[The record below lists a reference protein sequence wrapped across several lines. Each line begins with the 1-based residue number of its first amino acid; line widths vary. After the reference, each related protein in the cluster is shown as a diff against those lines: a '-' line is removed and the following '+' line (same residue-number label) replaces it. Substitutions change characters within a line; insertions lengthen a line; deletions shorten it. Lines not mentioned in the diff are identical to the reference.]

1 MDIINNIPL
10 YVMELA
16 VLITSVIGVKIY
28 NKAILPYKLLCIQV
42 MCGLIIEIIG
52 HIFIYRHQPALNT
65 ICHNF
70 YTIAEFYLMYAAGV
84 IILNK
89 YKRIFW
95 GISVLPL
102 VVWIVHVCRLGIDN
116 FSNYSFILG
125 GLLLVILF
133 VLLLYQTTKS
143 VPILKYSPDFWI
155 CIGIIV
161 YFGCNV
167 PFFSLF
173 AYFTSHGKEKMGA
186 KLFILNDFLALTRYL
201 CFGIAFLLL
210 NSKKRPNGHS
220 F

>member
-1 MDIINNIPL
+1 MNIKDNVTL
-10 YVMELA
+10 YVMELV
-16 VLITSVIGVKIY
+16 VLVTSVLCIKIY
-28 NKAILPYKLLCIQV
+28 DKLTLPYRLLSIQV
-42 MCGLIIEIIG
+42 ICGLIIEVIG
-52 HIFIYRHQPALNT
+52 HIFINQRTLNT
-65 ICHNF
+65 ICYNF
-70 YTIAEFYLMYAAGV
+70 YTIVEFYLMYAAGV
-84 IILNK
+84 ILLNK
-89 YKRIFW
+89 YKKVFW
-95 GISVLPL
+95 AISVLPL
-102 VVWIVHVCRLGIDN
+102 IVWFIHIWRLGIDN

-143 VPILKYSPDFWI
+143 VTILKYTPDFWI

-173 AYFTSHGKEKMGA
+173 AYFTSHGKEKLGSR
-186 KLFILNDFLALTRYL
+186 LFILNDFLALTRYL

-210 NSKKRPNGHS
+210 NSKKRSNGHS